1 MTFVIV
7 SIIGQSVKEAG
18 ERGGGRWDVTHSR
31 LETSN
36 HVERK

>member
-7 SIIGQSVKEAG
+7 SIIGQSVKGAG
-18 ERGGGRWDVTHSR
+18 ERGGRWDVTHSR

-36 HVERK
+36 HVVRK

>member
-7 SIIGQSVKEAG
+7 SIIGVKEAA
-18 ERGGGRWDVTHSR
+18 ERGGRWDVTHSR

-36 HVERK
+36 HVVRK